1 MSGAENNPRVVVT
14 AAGVAMETEVMMV
27 ETEKLS
33 PVLSDVMCDPTG
45 TSQ

>member
-1 MSGAENNPRVVVT
+1 MSGAENNPRVIVT